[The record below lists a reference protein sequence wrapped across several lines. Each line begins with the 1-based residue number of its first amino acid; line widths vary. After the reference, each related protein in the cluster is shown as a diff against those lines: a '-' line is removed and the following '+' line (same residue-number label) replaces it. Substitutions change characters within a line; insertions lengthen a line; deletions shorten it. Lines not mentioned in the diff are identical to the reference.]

1 MAGLAGLL
9 VCFLAAGCAGMHTGG
24 WFGRQP
30 AAENEPPPVPE
41 AASEVVPQVTVPV
54 AAGSEAAPNP
64 VQEAEALIDGGQTD
78 AALTLLK
85 RTLEDGTAPTEDA
98 LYWIAV
104 LSFAPPISDRAQGEA
119 ALERL
124 TSEFPDGERR
134 HAAAALKALADE
146 RDQLEADNASLK
158 EDLQK
163 LLNIDVEAQRQRRA
177 TP

>member
-1 MAGLAGLL
+1 MGPGR
-9 VCFLAAGCAGMHTGG
+9 AA
-24 WFGRQP
+24 P
-30 AAENEPPPVPE
+30 ESPPPVPE
-41 AASEVVPQVTVPV
+41 AAAEVAPQVSVPI
-54 AAGSEAAPNP
+54 AAPAGPEAAPNP
-64 VQEAEALIDGGQTD
+64 VQEAEILIDGGQVD

-119 ALERL
+119 ALDRL
-124 TSEFPDGERR
+124 ITEFPNGERR

-146 RDQLEADNASLK
+146 SDQLKADNASLK

-163 LLNIDVEAQRQRRA
+163 LLNIDVEAQKQRRA

>member
-1 MAGLAGLL
+1 MFPAAALAGLL
-9 VCFLAAGCAGMHTGG
+9 AAGCTGMHIMG
-24 WFGRQP
+24 WSRHP
-30 AAENEPPPVPE
+30 APENAPPEVPE
-41 AASEVVPQVTVPV
+41 AASEVAPQVSIPV
-54 AAGSEAAPNP
+54 AAPAGPEAAPNP
-64 VQEAEALIDGGQTD
+64 VQEAEALIDGGQED

-119 ALERL
+119 ALKRL
-124 TSEFPDGERR
+124 VSEFPDGERR

-146 RDQLEADNASLK
+146 SAELEADNAALK